1 MPTTTTCHAPLIDW
15 GEKMALSRLSLSR
28 AGAYSSCLRALA
40 CGNGGKEMVK
50 LCEPPQGR
58 KMSWFKGREERPRR
72 SQSRVLSGDDG
83 HIFMIESEFRD
94 SLKKVVSLA
103 C

>member
-1 MPTTTTCHAPLIDW
+1 
-15 GEKMALSRLSLSR
+15 
-28 AGAYSSCLRALA
+28 
-40 CGNGGKEMVK
+40 MVK